1 MFFFCF
7 KLKSIDVTFFIY
19 LYFSNSPPPPP
30 PPSPPPPLPPPP
42 PAPGVNFPSYAP
54 GKHTSPNLVPN
65 SFLQLRIKKIGSSR
79 SYPPMRSRMR
89 GSLRK
94 QQKSTM
100 HSLIQLNEQVH
111 GDGKGMMTFQ
121 YYDANNPPPWLQPP
135 WNAQQPGSQQPAPF
149 APGSNMPNPSFTQ
162 GSAPQGAAPSMT
174 VPLEYN
180 PAALR
185 AGPPL

>member
-1 MFFFCF
+1 
-7 KLKSIDVTFFIY
+7 
-19 LYFSNSPPPPP
+19 
-30 PPSPPPPLPPPP
+30 
-42 PAPGVNFPSYAP
+42 
-54 GKHTSPNLVPN
+54 
-65 SFLQLRIKKIGSSR
+65 
-79 SYPPMRSRMR
+79 MRSRMR